1 MNHRKRL
8 FRKLDPLLILT
19 FLVGIGVIL
28 TTTVQA
34 RSPTD
39 PLNSPLI
46 DLPAK
51 ESRGWFPRFVDN
63 VASVLS
69 ESGGALQADEAGA
82 VAAHAGFSWHV
93 RAMPDESPAANTLE
107 PEVRFGINYHW

>member
-34 RSPTD
+34 RSPND
-39 PLNSPLI
+39 QFKSPLI
-46 DLPAK
+46 DMPAK
-51 ESRGWFPRFVDN
+51 EPRGWFTRFVDN
-63 VASVLS
+63 LESVLG
-69 ESGGALQADEAGA
+69 ESGGALQTGEVGA
-82 VAAHAGFSWHV
+82 MPAHAGFSWHV
-93 RAMPDESPAANTLE
+93 VAMPDESPEANTLE
-107 PEVRFGINYHW
+107 PEVRFGIIYQW